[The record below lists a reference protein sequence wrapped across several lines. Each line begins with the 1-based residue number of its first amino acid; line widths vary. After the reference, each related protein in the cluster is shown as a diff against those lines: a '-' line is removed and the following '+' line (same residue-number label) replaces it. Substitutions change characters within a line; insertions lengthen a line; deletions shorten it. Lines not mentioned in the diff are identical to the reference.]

1 MSPARHNP
9 RSAGPVAA
17 GPVAAVPVLC
27 LASGSPRRRELL
39 LQIGVPHTVSVPGI
53 PEERGVGEGV
63 EACVQRLAL
72 AKARAVHAAGAA
84 GGLPA
89 LGADTAVVLGDEML
103 GKPAHRD
110 EGLAML
116 ARLAGATHRVLTAV
130 ALVHARGEAVTLSE
144 SRVRFRAIAQPEAEA
159 YWASGEPRDKAGGY
173 AVQGLGAVFIASLEG
188 SYSGVMGLPLFE
200 TAALLDAAGVPR
212 WLAADASRMGL
223 PLAGRG

>member
-9 RSAGPVAA
+9 QAPAGAPAL
-17 GPVAAVPVLC
+17 AAVATTPVLC

-39 LQIGVPHTVSVPGI
+39 LQIGVPHSVRVPGI
-53 PEERGVGEGV
+53 AEERTAGEGV
-63 EACVQRLAL
+63 EDCVQRLAL
-72 AKARAVHAAGAA
+72 AKARAVHGAEP
-84 GGLPA
+84 GLPT
-89 LGADTAVVLGDEML
+89 LGADTAVVLGGEML
-103 GKPAHRD
+103 GKPVDRE

-130 ALVHARGEAVTLSE
+130 ALVHDGGEAVALSE
-144 SRVRFRAIAQPEAEA
+144 SRVRFRAISTGEAEA

-173 AVQGLGAVFIASLEG
+173 AVQGLGAVFIAGLEG

-212 WLAADASRMGL
+212 WQATG
-223 PLAGRG
+223 GR

>member
-9 RSAGPVAA
+9 GPAPWQAA
-17 GPVAAVPVLC
+17 PPGAAVPVVC

-53 PEERGVGEGV
+53 PEERAAGEGV

-72 AKARAVHAAGAA
+72 AKARAVHATGLA

-89 LGADTAVVLGDEML
+89 LGADTAVVLGTEML

-110 EGLAML
+110 EGMAML
-116 ARLAGATHRVLTAV
+116 ARLSGATHRVLTAV
-130 ALVHARGEAVTLSE
+130 ALVHDGGEALRLSE
-144 SRVRFRAIAQPEAEA
+144 SRVRFRAIAPPEAEA
-159 YWASGEPRDKAGGY
+159 YWASGDPRDKAGGY
-173 AVQGLGAVFIASLEG
+173 AIQGLGAVFIAALEG

-200 TAALLDAAGVPR
+200 TAALLDGAGVPR
-212 WLAADASRMGL
+212 WQPAPVQPAPVQPPGAR
-223 PLAGRG
+223 

>member
-130 ALVHARGEAVTLSE
+130 ALVHARGEAVALSE